1 MPEGRKQLSYIL
13 NNSPFFT
20 ELSLREREDLIQEL
34 IRTYPQLTRK
44 YQSDEEVGYE
54 VSWLNRQYQI

>member
-1 MPEGRKQLSYIL
+1 MAEERKKLSYIL

-34 IRTYPQLTRK
+34 IRTYPQLARQ

-54 VSWLNRQYQI
+54 TSWLNRQY

>member
-1 MPEGRKQLSYIL
+1 MAEGRKKLSYIL